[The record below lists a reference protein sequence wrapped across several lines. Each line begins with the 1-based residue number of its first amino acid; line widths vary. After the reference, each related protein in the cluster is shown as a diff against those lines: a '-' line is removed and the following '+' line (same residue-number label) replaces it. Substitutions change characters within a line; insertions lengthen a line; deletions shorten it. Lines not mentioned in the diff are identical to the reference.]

1 MTERLITERLIADH
15 LLSRRRMLAGL
26 AGCAALP
33 LFGGRASAAGS
44 IVAAAFPSSWEDAYR
59 SIIAPLVAK
68 QGTELIVSPALA
80 QDQLAK
86 LLASQGKPAFDAVM
100 MSPGQTTEA
109 VNKGLIEKIDPSKLK
124 NWSKLTPSAQTEY
137 GPNVTV
143 EITGIAYNPTVVPK
157 PATYKDLFENPAY
170 DGKVAWL
177 GFGSNTA
184 TLAWVEVAKAY
195 GGGEDNIEPA
205 FKVLAKHLSKVGA
218 IANNGNQQMSLFQQG
233 EVAVFMASTG
243 NVARLKSLGVPCEF
257 AHPTTGS
264 PALPVALHLAKGSS
278 NPEGV
283 YQYMDAVISAEAQT
297 RLAQPPTEMIPTN
310 IDVPLTASI
319 KAYVSDAD
327 MKNLVYPNWTK
338 INPNRA
344 AWTAEFDRIVKK

>member
-1 MTERLITERLIADH
+1 ME
-15 LLSRRRMLAGL
+15 SRRISRRQIMG
-26 AGCAALP
+26 GGAALVAAP
-33 LFGGRASAAGS
+33 FIGTGRAHAAGS
-44 IVAAAFPSSWEDAYR
+44 IIAAAFPSSWEDAYR
-59 SIIAPLVAK
+59 SIVAPLVK
-68 QGTELIVSPALA
+68 QRGTELVVSPALA

-109 VNKGLIEKIDPSKLK
+109 VAKGLIEKVDPSKIP
-124 NWSKLTPSAQTEY
+124 NWSKLAPSAQTEW

-157 PATYKDLFENPAY
+157 PKTYRELFENPAY
-170 DGKVAWL
+170 QGKVAWL

-184 TLAWVEVAKAY
+184 TLAWVEVAKAF
-195 GGGEDNIEPA
+195 GGSEDNLEPA
-205 FKVLAKHLSKVGA
+205 FRMLAQSLSKVGA
-218 IANNGNQQMSLFQQG
+218 IANNGNQQMTLFQQG
-233 EVAVFMASTG
+233 EVAVFIASTG

-278 NPEGV
+278 NPDGV

-297 RLAQPPTEMIPTN
+297 KLALPPTEMIPTN
-310 IDVPLTASI
+310 VDVPLTASI
-319 KAYVSDAD
+319 KNYVSDAD
-327 MKNLVYPNWTK
+327 MKNLIYPNWGK